1 MIQKNELIASID
13 IGSSK
18 IKCLI
23 VKLKNNKIE
32 ILGKSIVA
40 SKGITKGLVTNFHEA
55 NLAVRECLEIA
66 EKQAGIALDNIIVN
80 AEFENISSNLLTE
93 YKSVHGDQIEHEK
106 DIQGLIHIAV
116 DEIVKNNKDKAILH
130 IFSSNYKID
139 KKINVENP
147 VGFKANIF

>member
-23 VKLKNNKIE
+23 AKLKNNKIE

-93 YKSVHGDQIEHEK
+93 YKSVHGDQLS
-106 DIQGLIHIAV
+106 LIHI
-116 DEIVKNNKDKAILH
+116 
-130 IFSSNYKID
+130 
-139 KKINVENP
+139 
-147 VGFKANIF
+147 